1 MIGTKGKI
9 NGKEKEYKP
18 NSYHNQS
25 MLVKDFFDSVPIAT
39 KNTYDNSTQSKSTLN
54 QSTQFIPTPQIG
66 DLPSKKSYITAY
78 QEMQSRMKNGESP
91 TQEDMK
97 ILMKLSAQKLD
108 SNFYSSK
115 DEQLRLALLSW
126 GGVTPKPNTLMSNN
140 GINANQ
146 FMPTPQISELPS
158 KKSYTTAYQEMQSRM
173 KNGESPTQEDMK
185 ILMKL
190 SEQKLDPNIYSYDD
204 EQFRLEL
211 LDWGGITPQIKT
223 LRVEKSYPTRFK
235 EMQSRMKNGETPTID
250 DMDILWNLS
259 KNDLDPTFYDEKA
272 KRLRLDLLS
281 WGGFSDNSN
290 MQKQTYTIDDYED
303 LYKLTDIS
311 QIDAMIARL
320 QKQKASLQNRNS
332 IDGQNINTL
341 E

>member
-97 ILMKLSAQKLD
+97 ILMKLSA
-108 SNFYSSK
+108 
-115 DEQLRLALLSW
+115 
-126 GGVTPKPNTLMSNN
+126 
-140 GINANQ
+140 
-146 FMPTPQISELPS
+146 
-158 KKSYTTAYQEMQSRM
+158 
-173 KNGESPTQEDMK
+173 
-185 ILMKL
+185 
-190 SEQKLDPNIYSYDD
+190 QKLDPNIYSYDD